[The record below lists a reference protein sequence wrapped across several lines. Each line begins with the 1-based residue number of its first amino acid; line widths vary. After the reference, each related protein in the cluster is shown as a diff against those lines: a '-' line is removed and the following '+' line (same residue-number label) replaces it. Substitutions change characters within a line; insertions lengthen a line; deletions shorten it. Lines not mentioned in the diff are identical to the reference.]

1 MRTPIP
7 DDSMIVLTEDRSD
20 PAFGRPPLERGL
32 EELLQKGAVLLD
44 KPRGPT
50 SHQVVSW
57 MKKILDIE
65 KAGHLGTLDPKT
77 TGVLPVALGNAV
89 RSLQVTLEEGKEYV
103 AVMQLHDN
111 VDAEAIR
118 SIASEFTGEI
128 YQLVPV
134 RAAVKRGLRTRRIHY
149 LKVLE
154 VKERSALMLIG
165 CDSGTYIRTLLHD
178 MGEVLGSGA
187 HMSELRRTRSG
198 CIHESMCCTLQQLKD
213 AFEIFKSEGDI
224 ERLRQVIRPIEVL
237 LEKLPHIFIKDTS
250 VDAICH
256 GAPLGIP
263 GISMLGQDVQKGGVC
278 VISTLKGEVVAL
290 ARAEMDA
297 GDISHRREGAAAS
310 VIRVLMETGV
320 YPRSWKRHTRQ

>member
-1 MRTPIP
+1 MRPP
-7 DDSMIVLTEDRSD
+7 VPNDSMIVLTEDRTD

-32 EELLQKGAVLLD
+32 DELLQKGAVLLD

-57 MKKILDIE
+57 MKKILNIE

-103 AVMQLHDN
+103 AVMRLHDN
-111 VDAEAIR
+111 VDEEAIR
-118 SIASEFTGEI
+118 AIASEFTDEI

-154 VKERSALMLIG
+154 VKDRSALMLIG

-178 MGEVLGSGA
+178 MGEVLGTGA

-198 CIHESMCCTLQQLKD
+198 SIHESMCCTLQQLKD
-213 AFEIFKSEGDI
+213 AFEIYKNEGDI
-224 ERLRQVIRPIEVL
+224 EGLRHVIRPIEVL

-263 GISMLGQDVQKGGVC
+263 GISMLGQDVHKGGVC

-297 GDISHRREGAAAS
+297 SEISHRREGAAAS
-310 VIRVLMETGV
+310 VIRVLMETGA
-320 YPRSWKRHTRQ
+320 YPRSWKRRTRQ